1 MCTSLLGILKINCP
15 DERSTNTINIS
26 MSVLNQKL
34 SETIAKV
41 NQQSKSSYVLV
52 QNQKVTLNGYPTYGI
67 VPDLK
72 ILQEAKLNLTDVT
85 TLKATIN
92 SQDMTNLSNSVQTQ
106 FDDLLKQDSPFVKQ
120 NTDNIVNLRN
130 AITTVIKSSATLTSV
145 QKALSESLSVQNQE
159 VIINFAPGM
168 PDALISEMGAEIL
181 KSEGRRPVIQIDQT
195 LVNNILKYAAIS
207 SVISAIKNDTVV
219 NQALAKFGKNKDCE
233 MTFSED
239 TCNKETNET
248 NLRGKVT
255 TQPEGKGITC
265 LNLAKSQYPTVT
277 WRQQDANNFIAVYPC
292 VQSEPA
298 PNNQPDKQNQQ
309 NQGEQKSDLEKQIE
323 KDIQKEIEKDIQK
336 QLENQKQEEPSP
348 TPETK
353 PDTKPDVQ
361 PPTPDAQPE
370 KQPPTPEIKTDNTM
384 MYAGAGIG
392 LVLVIAVVYFLM
404 KRNKN

>member
-41 NQQSKSSYVLV
+41 NQQSRSSYVLV

-72 ILQEAKLNLTDVT
+72 ILQEATLNLTDVT

-181 KSEGRRPVIQIDQT
+181 KSEGRRPVIQIDQK

-233 MTFSED
+233 MTFTED
-239 TCNKETNET
+239 ACNKETNKT

-255 TQPEGKGITC
+255 TKPEGKGITC
-265 LNLAKSQYPTVT
+265 LNLAMSKYPTVT

-292 VQSEPA
+292 VQSGPA
-298 PNNQPDKQNQQ
+298 PNNQPDQQ

-323 KDIQKEIEKDIQK
+323 QDIQKEIEKDIQK

-348 TPETK
+348 ETK
-353 PDTKPDVQ
+353 PDIKPDVQ
-361 PPTPDAQPE
+361 PPTPDTQPE
-370 KQPPTPEIKTDNTM
+370 KQPPTPETKTDNTM